1 MDIKDYEGLA
11 GYASCI
17 SHMMKELEK
26 AMEDRVDTTDE
37 YKNRQ
42 YLHAML
48 DIVYGITD
56 LDDAGSEQRQANLE
70 ETKRLV
76 AKLEVML

>member
-1 MDIKDYEGLA
+1 MDIKDYEGLD

-17 SHMMKELEK
+17 SHMMKELDK
-26 AMEDRVDTTDE
+26 AMDVRVDTTDE

-42 YLHAML
+42 YLRAML
-48 DIVYGITD
+48 NIVYGITD
-56 LDDAGSEQRQANLE
+56 LDDAGTKQRQANLE

-76 AKLEVML
+76 AALEIME